1 MKAVRHHS
9 YGDASVLIYEE
20 AARPSPGAGEV
31 LVRVAATSFN
41 SVDTAIRSGYMQQV
55 FPLQFPHVPG
65 LDVSGTVEET
75 GAEVSHLHA
84 GDRVIGFLP
93 MGGNGAAAEFALA
106 PADVLTAAPRSIP
119 LAQAAALPTVGL
131 SAWQAL
137 FEHAGL
143 ASGQRVLI
151 NGAGG
156 AVGAYAIQLAHRVG
170 AFVIATATPRSA
182 DAVRRHGADEVVDR
196 TTVSVTD
203 AVTEP
208 VDVVLNLAPMP
219 EPAALLGVVKRGG
232 VFVTTVPPAPEP
244 EPVNGDVR
252 SVALFVRSDRKQLA
266 ALVEQVDAGQLT
278 VDVGSMVPLSELAE
292 VHMSSESGELR
303 GKVLLTP

>member
-9 YGDASVLIYEE
+9 YGDATVLVYEE

-41 SVDTAIRSGYMQQV
+41 SVDTAIRSGYMQEV
-55 FPLQFPHVPG
+55 FPLRLPHVPG
-65 LDVSGTVEET
+65 LDLSGTVEEI
-75 GAEVSHLHA
+75 GPDVLDLNV
-84 GDRVIGFLP
+84 GDPVIGFLP
-93 MGGNGAAAEFALA
+93 MNADGASAEFALA
-106 PADVLTAAPRSIP
+106 PADVLTAAPRSVP
-119 LAQAAALPTVGL
+119 LAHAAALPTVGL

-143 ASGQRVLI
+143 ASGQRILI
-151 NGAGG
+151 NGDGG
-156 AVGAYAIQLAHRVG
+156 AVGGYAIQLAHRVG
-170 AFVIATATPRSA
+170 AFVIATATPRSQ

-196 TTVSVTD
+196 TAVSITD

-208 VDVVLNLAPMP
+208 VDVLLNLAPVP
-219 EPAALLGVVKRGG
+219 EPAALLGLVKPGG
-232 VFVTTVPPAPEP
+232 VLVTTVPPAPEP
-244 EPVNGDVR
+244 RNGDVR

-278 VDVGSMVPLSELAE
+278 IDVGSTVPLSELSA

>member
-1 MKAVRHHS
+1 MKVVRHHT
-9 YGDASVLIYEE
+9 YGDAGVLVYEE
-20 AARPSPGAGEV
+20 TTRPTPGAGEV

-75 GAEVSHLHA
+75 GADVSHLHV

-93 MGGNGAAAEFALA
+93 MGGNGASAEFALA

-119 LAQAAALPTVGL
+119 LSQAAALPTVGL

-137 FEHAGL
+137 FEHADL
-143 ASGQRVLI
+143 AAGQRIFI

-156 AVGAYAIQLAHRVG
+156 AVGGYAVQLAHRAG
-170 AFVIATATPRSA
+170 AYVIATATPRSA
-182 DAVRRHGADEVVDR
+182 DAVGLHGADEVVDR
-196 TTVSVTD
+196 TAVPVAE

-208 VDVVLNLAPMP
+208 VDVVLNLAPVAD
-219 EPAALLGVVKRGG
+219 PAALVGLVKPGG
-232 VFVTTVPPAPEP
+232 VFVTTVPPAPESATG
-244 EPVNGDVR
+244 EVR
-252 SVALFVRSDRKQLA
+252 SVALFVRSDREQLA
-266 ALVEQVDAGQLT
+266 ALVKQVDAGQLT
-278 VDVGSMVPLSELAE
+278 VDVGSMVPLSELAA
-292 VHMSSESGELR
+292 VHVSSESNELR